1 MSKDRLTE
9 SAIENKLA
17 DLNAQTPGGGW
28 EIANGKL
35 HREFVFGNFVEAF
48 GFMTQAALVA
58 EAMNH
63 HPEWCNVY
71 KTVTVDLISHDV
83 GGLTDRD
90 FDLAQRMA
98 ALVR

>member
-1 MSKDRLTE
+1 MSKGRLTE
-9 SAIENKLA
+9 SAIEDNLA
-17 DLNAQTPGGGW
+17 DLNAQTSGGGW
-28 EIANGKL
+28 EIVSGKL
-35 HREFVFGNFVEAF
+35 HRQFVFTDFIAAF
-48 GFMTQAALVA
+48 GFMTRVALAA
-58 EAMNH
+58 ETMDH

-90 FDLAQRMA
+90 FALARRMA